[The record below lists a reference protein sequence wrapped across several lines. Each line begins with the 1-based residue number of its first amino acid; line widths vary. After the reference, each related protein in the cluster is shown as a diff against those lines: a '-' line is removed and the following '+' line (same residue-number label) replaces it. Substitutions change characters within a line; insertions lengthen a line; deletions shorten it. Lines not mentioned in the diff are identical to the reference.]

1 MADKTMIT
9 LPLLRLG
16 RLQLDPALRSLQPG
30 PAASSP
36 VVTATVAVPDT
47 SADLGYAW
55 EVAWADAAREAS
67 QLGADQ
73 GTAEALAAGAGQ
85 AVAGGTRVVVA
96 AGGETLLARWLPS
109 GDGANSVRVG
119 PLPHLQ
125 EVA

>member
-47 SADLGYAW
+47 SADLGYA
-55 EVAWADAAREAS
+55 
-67 QLGADQ
+67 
-73 GTAEALAAGAGQ
+73 
-85 AVAGGTRVVVA
+85 
-96 AGGETLLARWLPS
+96 
-109 GDGANSVRVG
+109 
-119 PLPHLQ
+119 
-125 EVA
+125 